1 MVEAYDISETTKT
14 TELLCNEMAA
24 SSLMLHLDDSQYQN
38 IKGVSYWLAGIALDG
53 MQIEYPYHETKWD
66 EGLGPVDQVAH
77 NYDKMDMCLSAPNDD
92 GVPVYRSLSP
102 CIIDGDKE
110 NTPGDCADDEVCD
123 NNNHDGPWLTAI
135 KTWSNTQEFGGAVGL
150 ARDGHVIY
158 GPYDENGEVWDCD
171 DHDICNGVW
180 FSNDM
185 YGYVVTPTF
194 PYVLGCYGPGEIQ
207 YYPVEASCSTN
218 SCYACQG
225 LNAATATL
233 AVLYLLIQ

>member
-1 MVEAYDISETTKT
+1 
-14 TELLCNEMAA
+14 
-24 SSLMLHLDDSQYQN
+24 
-38 IKGVSYWLAGIALDG
+38 
-53 MQIEYPYHETKWD
+53 
-66 EGLGPVDQVAH
+66 
-77 NYDKMDMCLSAPNDD
+77 MDLCLSAPNDD

-102 CIIDGDKE
+102 CILNGDKE

-135 KTWSNTQEFGGAVGL
+135 NTWNNTADFGGVVGL
-150 ARDGHVIY
+150 ARDGHVIF
-158 GPYDENGEVWDCD
+158 GPYNEQGEIWACDE
-171 DHDICNGVW
+171 HDICNGVW
-180 FSNDM
+180 FANDM

-207 YYPVEASCSTN
+207 YDAVEASCSTN

-225 LNAATATL
+225 LTAATATL